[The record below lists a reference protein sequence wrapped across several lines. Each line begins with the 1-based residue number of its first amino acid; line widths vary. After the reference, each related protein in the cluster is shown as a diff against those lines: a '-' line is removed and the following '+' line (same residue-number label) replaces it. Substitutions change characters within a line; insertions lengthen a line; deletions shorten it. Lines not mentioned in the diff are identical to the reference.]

1 MNKNLKKIILASLF
15 AAITTVGTMVIQ
27 VPTPTKGYIH
37 IGDTIVYLAGI
48 ILGPVYGFLA
58 AGFGSFLADVFS
70 GYIIYAVPT
79 FVIKGLDAAAVGLIY
94 TKLSKNNKGWKLKIL
109 DFSIAVSIGTIIMVS
124 GYYIYESMLYGYK
137 AALIGIPANIIQGVG
152 GGMLAIPLVIALD
165 KVGITREKFLEK

>member
-15 AAITTVGTMVIQ
+15 AAITTIGTMVIQ

-79 FVIKGLDAAAVGLIY
+79 FVIKGLDAAVVGLIY
-94 TKLSKNNKGWKLKIL
+94 TKLSKNTKGWKLKIL
-109 DFSIAVSIGTIIMVS
+109 DFSIAVSMGTIIMVS
-124 GYYIYESMLYGYK
+124 GYYIYEAMLYGYK
-137 AALIGIPANIIQGVG
+137 AALIGIPANIVQGIG
-152 GGMLAIPLVIALD
+152 GGMLAIPLVVALD